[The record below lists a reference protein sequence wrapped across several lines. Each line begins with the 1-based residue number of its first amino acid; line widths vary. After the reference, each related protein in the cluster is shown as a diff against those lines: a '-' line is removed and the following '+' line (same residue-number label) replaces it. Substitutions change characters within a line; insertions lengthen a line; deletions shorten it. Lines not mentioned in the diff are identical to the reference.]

1 MKDFKQNGHGE
12 KWSRKKELA
21 IAALLREPTISAAAK
36 SVDVGES
43 TLWRWLQ
50 FPDFKE
56 DYRRARQEV
65 VAHAVA
71 QLQRA
76 TSEAVN
82 TIFNVM
88 TDSKVGANIRLNAA
102 KSIMELALKSIETE
116 ELELRLTE
124 LENIIKQG
132 NYR

>member
-36 SVDVGES
+36 SIAVGES

-50 FPDFKE
+50 RSDFKE
-56 DYRRARQEV
+56 DYRRARHEV
-65 VAHAVA
+65 VGHAVA
-71 QLQRA
+71 QLQSA

-82 TIFNVM
+82 TIFKIM
-88 TDSKVGANIRLNAA
+88 TDSKVRANIRLGAA

-116 ELELRLTE
+116 EFEMRFTE
-124 LENIIKQG
+124 LENIVKQG
-132 NYR
+132 NMT